1 MDIIEFI
8 EAYIGLIILVG
19 VTYLIFKLI
28 KFIKICDIAN
38 HTEKTYTQLEQ
49 LNYKLEQMINAH
61 AYEISQIE
69 EIIKRTEIIE
79 KSLNEVDSKDYIIK

>member
-8 EAYIGLIILVG
+8 EAYIGLIIIVG

-38 HTEKTYTQLEQ
+38 HTEKTYKQLEQ

>member
-8 EAYIGLIILVG
+8 EAYIGAIILLAI
-19 VTYLIFKLI
+19 THLIFKLI
-28 KFIKICDIAN
+28 KFVKICDIAN
-38 HTEKTYTQLEQ
+38 NAEKTYTQLEQ

-79 KSLNEVDSKDYIIK
+79 KSLSEVDSKDYIIK